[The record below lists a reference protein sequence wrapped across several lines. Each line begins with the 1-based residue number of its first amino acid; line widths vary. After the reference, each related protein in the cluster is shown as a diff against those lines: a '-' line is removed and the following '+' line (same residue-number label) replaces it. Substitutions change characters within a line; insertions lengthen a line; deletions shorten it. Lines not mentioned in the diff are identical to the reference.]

1 MNIDRIITDLKNY
14 CSDENNKSSKNVFKT
29 MQKQLDDGNIGIMIN
44 EFIDKNEYEGYLY
57 IKKEEEIA
65 CPLLYKKF
73 FNSVDAVGYFNE
85 LSDMIANKSIDY
97 IVACCKSQN

>member
-44 EFIDKNEYEGYLY
+44 EFIDKNEYEGYC
-57 IKKEEEIA
+57 I
-65 CPLLYKKF
+65 
-73 FNSVDAVGYFNE
+73 
-85 LSDMIANKSIDY
+85 
-97 IVACCKSQN
+97 